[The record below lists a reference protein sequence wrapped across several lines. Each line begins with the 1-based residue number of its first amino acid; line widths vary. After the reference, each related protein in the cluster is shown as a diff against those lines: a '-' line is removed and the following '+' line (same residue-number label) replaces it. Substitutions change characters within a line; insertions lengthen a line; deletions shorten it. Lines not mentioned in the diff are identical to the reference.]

1 MIYLIVDRTQHK
13 AESIN
18 LKTISEKYPGLS
30 TKGKR
35 RKKTEPGWGGRQKKP
50 NILMMIRVPEEEERI
65 G

>member
-18 LKTISEKYPGLS
+18 LKTISEKYLSLS

-35 RKKTEPGWGGRQKKP
+35 RKKTERGGKKKQKKP
-50 NILMMIRVPEEEERI
+50 NILMIGVPEEEERI

>member
-18 LKTISEKYPGLS
+18 LKTISEKYLSLS

-35 RKKTEPGWGGRQKKP
+35 RKKTEQGGEKKTKKA
-50 NILMMIRVPEEEERI
+50 
-65 G
+65 